1 MDSRRSSTQPPG
13 AARIAIALGDVTG
26 IGPEVTLKAVAAEL
40 DRDSLNYV
48 LLGDLE
54 FVRGLNDRLG
64 LRLDFGPYTG
74 AQTRERVS
82 VFSPPEVPQLPMAL
96 PPGAPEAARAAV
108 AYLKHGAEFCLRGE
122 ASALVT
128 APVSK
133 EAIIRSGQPFIGQTE
148 FLSELAGA
156 QRTVMMLLG
165 PDDRQRW
172 LRVALDRKS
181 VV

>member
-74 AQTRERVS
+74 AQKIGRASCRERV
-82 VFSPPEVPQLPMAL
+82 
-96 PPGAPEAARAAV
+96 
-108 AYLKHGAEFCLRGE
+108 
-122 ASALVT
+122 
-128 APVSK
+128 
-133 EAIIRSGQPFIGQTE
+133 
-148 FLSELAGA
+148 
-156 QRTVMMLLG
+156 
-165 PDDRQRW
+165 
-172 LRVALDRKS
+172 
-181 VV
+181 